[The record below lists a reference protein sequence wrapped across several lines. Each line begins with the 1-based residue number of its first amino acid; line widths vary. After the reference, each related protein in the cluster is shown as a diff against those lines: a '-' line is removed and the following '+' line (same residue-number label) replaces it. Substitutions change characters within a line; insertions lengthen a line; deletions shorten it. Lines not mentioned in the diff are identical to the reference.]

1 MRTLIAIALAGA
13 GLALAACGTT
23 DKGLDAKTEA
33 DQISTQ
39 IQEQAEKANRSGE
52 DQLNQP

>member
-13 GLALAACGTT
+13 GFALSACGAT
-23 DKGLDAKTEA
+23 DKGLDAKTQA

-39 IQEQAEKANRSGE
+39 IQEQADKANRSGE

>member
-13 GLALAACGTT
+13 GLALSACGTT
-23 DKGLDAKTEA
+23 DKGLDVKTQA